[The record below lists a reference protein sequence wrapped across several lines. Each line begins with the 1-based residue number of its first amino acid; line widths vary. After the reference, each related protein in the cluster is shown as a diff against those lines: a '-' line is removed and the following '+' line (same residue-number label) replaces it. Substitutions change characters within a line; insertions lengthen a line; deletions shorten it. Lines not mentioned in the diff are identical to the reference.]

1 MTSCHLSGTL
11 YCSLT
16 FQLYI
21 TVHFGAICT
30 IVNLGL
36 IEFGEKIG
44 EFLTLCF
51 YHDHRVYIHSLKVG
65 SQCDARPCVVLV
77 CETQN

>member
-44 EFLTLCF
+44 EFLTLCSIMTTVF
-51 YHDHRVYIHSLKVG
+51 IYIALRLVHNVMQGL
-65 SQCDARPCVVLV
+65 VL
-77 CETQN
+77 C